1 MHVTH
6 RLRLF
11 FFIIAALLF
20 FGIPASG
27 QARATAA
34 DLSGVVRDES
44 NAVVPGATVTATNA
58 ASGLERTS
66 VSGQDGRYSIPA
78 LPPGVYSVR
87 CALSG
92 FGTQVA
98 AQAVLALGQ
107 AAELDFTLQVAGRS
121 EEVTVLAESMP
132 VEMTRTAV
140 SSVVSQRQI
149 ETLPTNGRNFLA
161 FSVLTPSVNTDRSPQ
176 QGASATS
183 GLTFAGQR
191 GRSNNITVD
200 GVDNNDIITGAVR
213 AMFSQEAV
221 QEFQVLANSYS
232 AEFGKASGGLVNI
245 VTKSGGNQVSGNAF
259 AFFRDEALN
268 ASEHFE
274 LFGPAGDRLDQGKAP
289 YSRYQFGGTVGGPIR
304 RNRSFYFLSAE
315 RLTMQANNFVNIDDT
330 TPVVVFGQNYGSA
343 VDILE
348 RAGFPIEVGHVPYR
362 VDSDQLLAKVD
373 IRVRPQHQLAI
384 RFNWADLLDENV
396 EPWGGQIARSRGAFL
411 DSVDYMGAASL
422 TSIFSSRMV
431 NELRLQLAY
440 RDQKVYSLDPTCD
453 GVCDQLT
460 EGGPTIEVGS
470 IAAGRNRFTPNP
482 RTNTRIQVV
491 DTLTRDAGRHLLK
504 TGFDFSYVDYGR
516 MMLPVHFGGRY
527 VFQSLPAL
535 PGLGLPGPL
544 DAIQALAIGLP
555 AAYIQ
560 SYGDASGRGGQS
572 DISLFFED
580 NWRVTGA
587 VTLKLGVRYQN
598 QFASPITMQTADLAP
613 YGWPAD
619 NNNLAP
625 RVGVSWSPRA
635 NRQTSVHGF
644 YGVFYDNQISTIWG
658 TAKVFTGRADGLR
671 TRAVML
677 PSPEPG
683 MAWRTPGRKVPEPE
697 TAYPSFTTV
706 VSPGLKTP
714 YAHHASAGVEHAL
727 RGNVTVSADLVYA
740 HGTAMAGILDYN
752 PVTNPSTGGR
762 PLDDARGPGSS
773 TTVWQYTSWGETW
786 YRGLILSLRRR
797 FDGRSEFQ
805 ASYTLSKAEDTA
817 VDYAFQQPQD
827 VGKGRN
833 PADPAGLPLGFNP
846 DLERGPSLQDQ
857 RHRFVFS
864 GVYTLPWAISLS
876 GIVILGSGRPFN
888 VLAGVDLNGDKD
900 AGGSP
905 TDRPRRDT
913 KDPSTSIGR
922 NAERLPA
929 QYTVDLRVAK
939 RVGLGRRARL
949 DLMVDVFNLLNRTN
963 YADVDRIFG
972 PGPYP
977 DNPKPTYGQFTAAA
991 PPFQA
996 QLGAKVSF

>member
-1 MHVTH
+1 MRFAR
-6 RLRLF
+6 RLRL
-11 FFIIAALLF
+11 IIVMMAALLSA
-20 FGIPASG
+20 GRPASG
-27 QARATAA
+27 QAGATAA
-34 DLSGVVRDES
+34 DLSGVVLDES
-44 NAVVPGATVTATNA
+44 KAVVPGATVTATNTA
-58 ASGLERTS
+58 TGLERS
-66 VSGQDGRYSIPA
+66 AASRQDGRYSIPA
-78 LPPGVYSVR
+78 LPPGVYAVT
-87 CALSG
+87 CALPG

-98 AQAVLALGQ
+98 PNVVLTLGQ
-107 AAELDFTLQVAGRS
+107 AAGLDFTLLVARRS
-121 EEVTVLAESMP
+121 EEVTVLAESAP
-132 VEMTRTAV
+132 VEMSRTAV
-140 SSVVSQRQI
+140 STVVSQRQI
-149 ETLPTNGRNFLA
+149 DALPTNGRNFLA
-161 FSVLTPSVNTDRSPQ
+161 FSVITPAANADRSPQ

-213 AMFSQEAV
+213 ATFSQEAV

-259 AFFRDEALN
+259 AFFRDETLN

-274 LFGPAGDRLDQGKAP
+274 LFSPAGDRLDQGKAP

-304 RNRSFYFLSAE
+304 RNRSFFFLSAE
-315 RLTMQANNFVNIDDT
+315 RLKTQANNFVNIDDT
-330 TPVVVFGQNYGSA
+330 TPVVIFGRNYGTA

-362 VDSDQLLAKVD
+362 VDSDQALAKVD
-373 IRVRPQHQLAI
+373 IGVRPQHQLAL

-422 TSIFSSRMV
+422 TSILSSRMV

-440 RDQKVYSLDPTCD
+440 RDQKVFSLDPTCN
-453 GVCDQLT
+453 GVCDQAT
-460 EGGPTIEVGS
+460 EGGPTVEVGA

-482 RTNTRIQVV
+482 RTNTRYQVV

-504 TGFDFSYVDYGR
+504 TGIDFSYVDYGQ
-516 MMLPVHFGGRY
+516 MSLPVHYGGRY
-527 VFQSLPAL
+527 IFQPLPAI
-535 PGLGLPGPL
+535 PGLGLPGPV
-544 DAIQALAIGLP
+544 DAIQALALGLP

-560 SYGDASGRGGQS
+560 SYGDYSGTGGQS

-580 NWRVTGA
+580 QWRVTNTM
-587 VTLKLGVRYQN
+587 TLKLGVRYQN
-598 QFASPITMQTADLAP
+598 QFASPITMQTPDLPP

-625 RVGVSWSPRA
+625 RLGASWNPRG
-635 NRQTSVHGF
+635 NGKTSVHGF
-644 YGVFYDNQISTIWG
+644 YGVFYDNHISSIWG
-658 TAKVFTGRADGLR
+658 SAKVFTGRADGLR
-671 TRAVML
+671 TRAVTL
-677 PSPEPG
+677 PTPG
-683 MAWRTPGRKVPEPE
+683 PLMAWRADGRKLPEPT
-697 TAYPSFTTV
+697 TAYPSFITV

-714 YAHHASAGVEHAL
+714 SARHASAGVERAL
-727 RGNVTVSADLVYA
+727 GGNVTFSADLVYVR
-740 HGTAMAGILDYN
+740 GIDLVGILDYN

-762 PLDDARGPGSS
+762 PLDDASGPGSS
-773 TTVWQYTSWGETW
+773 TTIWQYTSWGETW
-786 YRGLILSLRRR
+786 YRGMILSLRRR

-827 VGKGRN
+827 VGRGRN

-857 RHRFVFS
+857 RHRFLFS
-864 GVYTLPWAISLS
+864 GVYMLPWDITLS

-888 VLAGVDLNGDKD
+888 ILAGVDLNGDKD
-900 AGGSP
+900 GGGSP
-905 TDRPRRDT
+905 TDRPRRNTADA
-913 KDPSTSIGR
+913 STSIGR
-922 NAERLPA
+922 NAGLLPG
-929 QYTVDLRVAK
+929 YSTVDLRVAK
-939 RVGLGRRARL
+939 RLGLGGRARL
-949 DLMVDVFNLLNRTN
+949 DLMVEVFNLFNRTN
-963 YADVDRIFG
+963 YTDVDAIFG
-972 PGPYP
+972 KGPYP
-977 DNPKPTYGQFTAAA
+977 DNPSPTFGQFTAAA

-996 QLGAKVSF
+996 QFGAKVSF